1 MNLKCL
7 FVFLACPSFIWT
19 NFANKHGSPLA
30 YLNGH
35 GHHAVDNRLG
45 VETKALAIQDDLRLK
60 GTLEEDGR
68 VCIKKV
74 SLSRETVYEDMM
86 VCDHKNEKRCH
97 DTYKTV
103 YVPHQ
108 ASRKICDFTY
118 QVSQKSCFFVS

>member
-1 MNLKCL
+1 MNLQCL
-7 FVFLACPSFIWT
+7 LVFLACPSFIWT
-19 NFANKHGSPLA
+19 NFTNKHGIA

-118 QVSQKSCFFVS
+118 QVSQKKTASDVS